1 MDEKVKERDEKR
13 RADLAAAVQRCFEES
28 QLTGTVVITKKS
40 ALGDEGIPLVATQLE
55 TFDGISRLSI
65 CHHGIGPLGA
75 QELAQAL
82 RLTTTLKYLNLSNNA
97 IESKGAEM
105 LASALCK
112 LDTLE
117 TLMLSDNGIGP
128 SFPRGLCK
136 CTSLTELHLQ
146 HNQMTDL
153 DTEISLHPFL
163 KHLEL
168 AGNPFKASCKRLLTM
183 DTESVLEV
191 MLDGVLSTTNT
202 KCNEVGIDNPD
213 GTRVMFPIY
222 ELGVDLPSRWNARPG
237 VLAELLKKYTD
248 LKTLNGLAEWPVPPL
263 VPLDTWDLSDKLL
276 NAEYEC
282 VFIGNRL
289 SLPNTITTLKMNNTN
304 FCGQGAIALAECV
317 KVAQHLIELQI
328 MKCQWNDTVTAA
340 ANSVANRKTLTAL
353 NGLALLEEETV
364 WDLRGELNDRVE
376 IFYVARMIID
386 RKQTLTALD
395 LRENEFVPMEAA
407 RITGAIQQASALTSL
422 NGLAP
427 LDEETTWDLRKRLLD
442 GRLVNLDRETNYA
455 SMVSSTQFM
464 ASIRAGPGF
473 TSLRHLKKKTIGT
486 LPFELCFLQN
496 RMTTHPG
503 VLELTLA
510 ENGLGDVRLKQMSD
524 FFLGAGRTL
533 EVLHL
538 KDRKS
543 VV

>member
-1 MDEKVKERDEKR
+1 
-13 RADLAAAVQRCFEES
+13 
-28 QLTGTVVITKKS
+28 
-40 ALGDEGIPLVATQLE
+40 
-55 TFDGISRLSI
+55 
-65 CHHGIGPLGA
+65 
-75 QELAQAL
+75 
-82 RLTTTLKYLNLSNNA
+82 
-97 IESKGAEM
+97 
-105 LASALCK
+105 
-112 LDTLE
+112 
-117 TLMLSDNGIGP
+117 
-128 SFPRGLCK
+128 
-136 CTSLTELHLQ
+136 
-146 HNQMTDL
+146 
-153 DTEISLHPFL
+153 
-163 KHLEL
+163 
-168 AGNPFKASCKRLLTM
+168 
-183 DTESVLEV
+183 
-191 MLDGVLSTTNT
+191 
-202 KCNEVGIDNPD
+202 
-213 GTRVMFPIY
+213 MFPIY

-407 RITGAIQQASALTSL
+407 RITGAIQQVGCT
-422 NGLAP
+422 
-427 LDEETTWDLRKRLLD
+427 
-442 GRLVNLDRETNYA
+442 
-455 SMVSSTQFM
+455 VSVDCRFRVCGEYLHTPPM
-464 ASIRAGPGF
+464 RRA
-473 TSLRHLKKKTIGT
+473 
-486 LPFELCFLQN
+486 
-496 RMTTHPG
+496 
-503 VLELTLA
+503 
-510 ENGLGDVRLKQMSD
+510 
-524 FFLGAGRTL
+524 
-533 EVLHL
+533 
-538 KDRKS
+538 
-543 VV
+543 